1 VTPVRWGFL
10 GAGGI
15 ARTALAPAVH
25 AAAGATLQ
33 AAAARDVE
41 RARGLGPVS
50 SYDDYE
56 QLLADDAVDAVYIS
70 LSNEMHRPWTLAALR
85 AGKAVLCEKP
95 LGLTAAEVDEMA
107 AVAQETGQLLVEA
120 SWYRW
125 HPRIRLA
132 QQRLASI
139 GPVRHV
145 AAGFAFDGQLTGNY
159 RLEPGRGGGAMYDVG
174 CYAVSACL
182 WAVDEGLPTEVAARS
197 SYGDSG
203 VDLRTEAILTWD
215 SGAEAEVQAGIS
227 GSQGQWLVIT
237 GERGEVELHDAPYT
251 SWTDDATELWV
262 SDGKDTE
269 RVPVAATDAYRVMVE
284 EVSSV
289 LRGGPGW
296 VLPVSESRQTAAV
309 LDAARASA
317 AAGGEPVRP

>member
-1 VTPVRWGFL
+1 VSAVRWGFI
-10 GAGGI
+10 GAGNI

-25 AAAGATLQ
+25 AATGATLQ

-41 RARGLGPVS
+41 RATSLGPVS
-50 SYDDYE
+50 SYAGYDA
-56 QLLADDAVDAVYIS
+56 LLADDAVEAVYIS
-70 LSNEMHRPWTLAALR
+70 LSNEMHLPWAVAALR

-95 LGLTAAEVDEMA
+95 LGLTAGEVDEMV
-107 AVAQETGQLLVEA
+107 AVATETGQLLVEA

-132 QQRLASI
+132 QKRLPAI

-145 AAGFAFDGQLTGNY
+145 AAGFAFDGQLLGNY
-159 RLEPGRGGGAMYDVG
+159 RLEPGRGGGALYDVG

-182 WAVDEGLPTEVAARS
+182 WAVGEGLPVEVTARS
-197 SYGDSG
+197 SYGETG
-203 VDLRTEAILTWD
+203 VDLRTEAILTWA

-227 GSQGQWLVIT
+227 GAAGQWLVIT
-237 GERGEVELHDAPYT
+237 GERGEIELRDAPYT
-251 SWTDDATELWV
+251 SWTDDDTELWV
-262 SDGKDTE
+262 SDGNDTE
-269 RVPVAATDAYRVMVE
+269 RTPVPATDAYRVMVE
-284 EVSSV
+284 EMSSV

-296 VLPVSESRQTAAV
+296 VLPLAESRQTAAV

-317 AAGGEPVRP
+317 AAGEPVRA